1 MRYLINLLESY
12 IGQTLAPIFAVL
24 FTALI
29 TGGEDFD
36 AEVIILFVPIVT
48 NFYAYSLPFILTVL
62 YLITGSD
69 WLLVYWLDDVLIFLI
84 EHWISNY
91 NVFIMFFTF
100 VVLLRALTKATN
112 STSYIITALLYGL

>member
-36 AEVIILFVPIVT
+36 AEVIILMVPIVT
-48 NFYAYSLPFILTVL
+48 NFYAYSPTFILTVL